1 MFFCYYVFSNYFF
14 SFINITV
21 TAPINKNAPDNTIIQ
36 IASSPNTCFNTKP
49 LNNALIICGIVIKK
63 LNIPIYTPVLPAGNA
78 GANIAYGIA
87 SIEAQAIP
95 IPIIGNINIW
105 SLVMKYIEIKL
116 KPPIT
121 KAIACVVLRPN
132 FFEIGIKH
140 NANNIATKLYTPN
153 ITPTQSPAC

>member
-1 MFFCYYVFSNYFF
+1 M
-14 SFINITV
+14 
-21 TAPINKNAPDNTIIQ
+21 PP
-36 IASSPNTCFNTKP
+36 
-49 LNNALIICGIVIKK
+49 
-63 LNIPIYTPVLPAGNA
+63 GNA

-87 SIEAQAIP
+87 RIDAQAIP

-140 NANNIATKLYTPN
+140 NANNIATKSKAGHTNPYRR
-153 ITPTQSPAC
+153 